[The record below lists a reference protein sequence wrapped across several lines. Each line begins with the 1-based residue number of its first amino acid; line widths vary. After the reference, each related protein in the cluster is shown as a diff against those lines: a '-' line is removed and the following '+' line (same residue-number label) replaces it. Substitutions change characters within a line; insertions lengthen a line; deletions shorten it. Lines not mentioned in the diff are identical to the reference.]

1 MNGYQSLQLMRAS
14 TDQSNSATIMHGG
27 RFYIMTPI
35 HLHVHG
41 RMWRLILH
49 ADNLDVLKVVSDDS
63 VS

>member
-1 MNGYQSLQLMRAS
+1 MRGS
-14 TDQSNSATIMHGG
+14 TDQSSSATIMHGG

-49 ADNLDVLKVVSDDS
+49 ADNLDVLKVVSDDN